1 MRFVTDDEVASSLSM
16 KEVIEAVEWGF
27 ALYSLR
33 KVRMPQ
39 RVRTDVPEHN
49 GTILLMPCQV
59 PELEVY
65 SVKYVTVYPDNPSRG
80 LPTIFAAMLISDPR
94 TGEPKVLA
102 EARVATGMR
111 TGAATAVS
119 IKHLARRDSEK
130 LGIVGCGYQARW
142 QLRAAAEVMRC
153 SVVRAYDIVRQRA
166 EEFAAEASRNL
177 GLDVR
182 VTETVE
188 ELVKE
193 SDVVITATTSKT
205 PFVRREWVRPGTHF
219 SAIGAF
225 TPDMAEL
232 SADLVASSKVYVDS
246 LEAAKEEA
254 GDVIQA
260 VQKGLMR
267 WEDVRGEIGEVVAG
281 LKRGRESDEEVTVF
295 KSVGIAVQDAAVASL
310 LLKRFGG

>member
-1 MRFVTDDEVASSLSM
+1 
-16 KEVIEAVEWGF
+16 
-27 ALYSLR
+27 
-33 KVRMPQ
+33 
-39 RVRTDVPEHN
+39 
-49 GTILLMPCQV
+49 MPCQV

-94 TGEPKVLA
+94 TGEPKILA
-102 EARVATGMR
+102 EARAATGMR
-111 TGAATAVS
+111 TGAASAVS
-119 IKHLARRDSEK
+119 IKYLARRDSEE
-130 LGIVGCGYQARW
+130 LGIIGCGYQARW
-142 QLRAAAEVMRC
+142 QLRAAVEVMRC
-153 SVVRAYDIVRQRA
+153 TVVRAYSRTRQRA
-166 EEFAAEASRNL
+166 EEFAAEMSREM
-177 GLDVR
+177 GLDVK
-182 VTETVE
+182 VTETVD
-188 ELVKE
+188 ELVRR

-205 PFVRREWVRPGTHF
+205 PFVKREWVRPGTHF

-260 VQKGLMR
+260 VAKGLMR
-267 WEDVRGEIGEVVAG
+267 WEDVKGEIGEVVAG
-281 LKRGRESDEEVTVF
+281 LKKGREGEEEVTVF

-310 LLKRFGG
+310 LLRRFGG

>member
-1 MRFVTDDEVASSLSM
+1 MRFVTDEEVASALSM
-16 KEVIEAVEWGF
+16 REVIEAVERGF

-33 KVRMPQ
+33 KVRMTQ

-94 TGEPKVLA
+94 TGEPKILA
-102 EARVATGMR
+102 EARAATGMR

-119 IKHLARRDSEK
+119 IKYLARRDSEE
-130 LGIVGCGYQARW
+130 LGIIGCGYQARW
-142 QLRAAAEVMRC
+142 QLRAAVEVMRC
-153 SVVRAYDIVRQRA
+153 TVVRAYSRTRQRA
-166 EEFAAEASRNL
+166 EEFAAEMSREL
-177 GLDVR
+177 GLDVK
-182 VTETVE
+182 VTETVD
-188 ELVKE
+188 ELVRR

-260 VQKGLMR
+260 VAKGLMR
-267 WEDVRGEIGEVVAG
+267 WEDVKGEIGEVVAG
-281 LKRGRESDEEVTVF
+281 LKKGREGEEEVTVF

-310 LLKRFGG
+310 LLRRFGG

>member
-1 MRFVTDDEVASSLSM
+1 
-16 KEVIEAVEWGF
+16 
-27 ALYSLR
+27 
-33 KVRMPQ
+33 MPQ
-39 RVRTDVPEHN
+39 RVRTEVPEHN

-94 TGEPKVLA
+94 TGEPKILA
-102 EARVATGMR
+102 EARAATGMR

-119 IKHLARRDSEK
+119 IKHLARRDSEE
-130 LGIVGCGYQARW
+130 LGIIGCGYQARW
-142 QLRAAAEVMRC
+142 QLRAAVEVMRC
-153 SVVRAYDIVRQRA
+153 TVVRAYDIVRQRA
-166 EEFAAEASRNL
+166 EEFAAEMSRDL
-177 GLDVR
+177 GMDVK

-188 ELVKE
+188 ELVRK

-232 SADLVASSKVYVDS
+232 SAELVASSKVYVDS

-254 GDVIQA
+254 GDVIQVVA
-260 VQKGLMR
+260 KGLMR
-267 WEDVRGEIGEVVAG
+267 WEDVKGEIGEVVAG
-281 LKRGRESDEEVTVF
+281 LKKGREGEEEVTVF

-310 LLKRFGG
+310 LLRRFGG

>member
-1 MRFVTDDEVASSLSM
+1 MRFVTDEEVASALSM
-16 KEVIEAVEWGF
+16 REVIEAVERGF

-33 KVRMPQ
+33 KVRMTQ

-94 TGEPKVLA
+94 TGEPKILA
-102 EARVATGMR
+102 EARAATGMR

-119 IKHLARRDSEK
+119 IKYLARRDSEE
-130 LGIVGCGYQARW
+130 LGIIGCGYQARW
-142 QLRAAAEVMRC
+142 QLRAAVEVMRC
-153 SVVRAYDIVRQRA
+153 TVVRAYSRTRQRA
-166 EEFAAEASRNL
+166 EEFAAEMSREL
-177 GLDVR
+177 GLDVK

-188 ELVKE
+188 ELVRR

-260 VQKGLMR
+260 VAKGLMR
-267 WEDVRGEIGEVVAG
+267 WEDVKGEIGEVVAG
-281 LKRGRESDEEVTVF
+281 LKKGREGEEEVTVF

-310 LLKRFGG
+310 LLRRFGG

>member
-1 MRFVTDDEVASSLSM
+1 MRFVTDEEVASALSM
-16 KEVIEAVEWGF
+16 REVIEAVERGF

-33 KVRMPQ
+33 KVRMTQ

-49 GTILLMPCQV
+49 GAILLMPCQV

-94 TGEPKVLA
+94 TGEPKILA
-102 EARVATGMR
+102 EARAATGMR

-119 IKHLARRDSEK
+119 IKYLARRDSEE
-130 LGIVGCGYQARW
+130 LGIIGCGYQARW
-142 QLRAAAEVMRC
+142 QLRAAVEVMRC
-153 SVVRAYDIVRQRA
+153 TVVRAYSRTRQRA
-166 EEFAAEASRNL
+166 EEFAAEMSREL
-177 GLDVR
+177 GLDVK
-182 VTETVE
+182 VTETVD
-188 ELVKE
+188 ELVRR

-260 VQKGLMR
+260 VAKGLMR
-267 WEDVRGEIGEVVAG
+267 WEDVKGEIGEVVAG
-281 LKRGRESDEEVTVF
+281 LKKGREGEEEVTVF

-310 LLKRFGG
+310 LLRRFGG

>member
-1 MRFVTDDEVASSLSM
+1 MRFVTDEEVASALSM
-16 KEVIEAVEWGF
+16 REVIEAVERGF

-94 TGEPKVLA
+94 TGEPKILA

-119 IKHLARRDSEK
+119 IKYLARRDSEE
-130 LGIVGCGYQARW
+130 LGIIGCGYQARW
-142 QLRAAAEVMRC
+142 QLRAAVEVMRC
-153 SVVRAYDIVRQRA
+153 TVVRAYDIVRQRA
-166 EEFAAEASRNL
+166 EEFAAEMSREL
-177 GLDVR
+177 GQDVK

-188 ELVKE
+188 ELVRR

-260 VQKGLMR
+260 VAKGLMR
-267 WEDVRGEIGEVVAG
+267 WEDVKGEIGEVVAG
-281 LKRGRESDEEVTVF
+281 LKKGREGEEEVTVF

-310 LLKRFGG
+310 LLRRFGG

>member
-1 MRFVTDDEVASSLSM
+1 
-16 KEVIEAVEWGF
+16 
-27 ALYSLR
+27 
-33 KVRMPQ
+33 
-39 RVRTDVPEHN
+39 
-49 GTILLMPCQV
+49 MPCQV

-94 TGEPKVLA
+94 TGEPKILA

-111 TGAATAVS
+111 TGAASAVS
-119 IKHLARRDSEK
+119 IKYLARRDSEE
-130 LGIVGCGYQARW
+130 LGIIGCGYQARW
-142 QLRAAAEVMRC
+142 QLRAAVEVMRC
-153 SVVRAYDIVRQRA
+153 TVVRAHSRTRQRA
-166 EEFAAEASRNL
+166 EEFAAEMSREL
-177 GLDVR
+177 GLDVK

-188 ELVKE
+188 ELVRR

-260 VQKGLMR
+260 VAKGLMR
-267 WEDVRGEIGEVVAG
+267 WEDVKGEIGEVVAG
-281 LKRGRESDEEVTVF
+281 LKKGREGEEEVTVF

>member
-1 MRFVTDDEVASSLSM
+1 MRFVTDEEVASALSM
-16 KEVIEAVEWGF
+16 REVIEAVEMGF

-94 TGEPKVLA
+94 TGEPKILA
-102 EARVATGMR
+102 EARAATGMR

-119 IKHLARRDSEK
+119 IKYLARRDSEE
-130 LGIVGCGYQARW
+130 LGIIGCGYQARW
-142 QLRAAAEVMRC
+142 QLRAAVEVMRC
-153 SVVRAYDIVRQRA
+153 TVVRAYDIIRQRA
-166 EEFAAEASRNL
+166 EEFAAEMSREL
-177 GLDVR
+177 GLDVK

-188 ELVKE
+188 ELVRR

-260 VQKGLMR
+260 VAKGLMR
-267 WEDVRGEIGEVVAG
+267 WEDVKGEIGEVVAG
-281 LKRGRESDEEVTVF
+281 LKKGREGEEEVTVF

-310 LLKRFGG
+310 LLRRFGG